1 MKLNTLTYDS
11 RGQSEVVGTILMVAV
26 AIVLGAIIG
35 GYVFNIYQKETA
47 VTPQV
52 TFSYE
57 YDDGADKLIITHESG
72 DELDGNNVNF
82 VCTSGGC
89 GTLQPTDWSS
99 DNKVTSGDSETL
111 TNVGPDSTIL
121 IVWEQPI
128 EDGKTAIID
137 EWEGPKA

>member
-1 MKLNTLTYDS
+1 MKLNTCTYDS

-26 AIVLGAIIG
+26 AIVHGALVG
-35 GYVFNIYQKETA
+35 GYVFNIYLKETA
-47 VTPQV
+47 VTPHV

-57 YDDGADKLIITHESG
+57 YDDGAENPTVTHESG
-72 DELDGNNVNF
+72 DQLDGNTVNF

-89 GTLQPTDWSS
+89 GTLQPTDWST
-99 DNKVTSGDSETL
+99 DNKVRSGDSETL
-111 TNVGPDSTIL
+111 TNVEPDSTIL

-128 EDGKTAIID
+128 EDGKTAILD